1 MSIMETVSKFIWYQK
16 FQNSTKIG
24 LPNRHSPKSILF
36 ITYFIFLDHPVVLYL
51 GVLMKLYKVWFFI
64 RCFPHVICTFK
75 AKKTDFWKHHLSWT
89 SLAKVTWKNWE
100 LTRLIPIL
108 SAMPTRIESS
118 LIIGPWQACDSS
130 LPLDLSSAV
139 GISVEFQSLS
149 WLQFYFWS
157 TPHQASDSHRVD
169 FDVRSLLAERKW
181 REQ

>member
-1 MSIMETVSKFIWYQK
+1 MQFLLSKPRKQ
-16 FQNSTKIG
+16 
-24 LPNRHSPKSILF
+24 
-36 ITYFIFLDHPVVLYL
+36 IFKNTLYL
-51 GVLMKLYKVWFFI
+51 GLRLQKWLE
-64 RCFPHVICTFK
+64 
-75 AKKTDFWKHHLSWT
+75 
-89 SLAKVTWKNWE
+89 KNWE

-181 REQ
+181 REQWPPTAFGGAKRRWAGRTCVSALTHLPSVIRQPLDIIQVL